1 MVALYRENILMFV
14 NFAKKYLELHKYQL
28 YFFKKKN
35 LNTPYI
41 YCLRKI
47 FM

>member
-28 YFFKKKN
+28 YFFQKKRTHRTFIVWEKFS
-35 LNTPYI
+35 
-41 YCLRKI
+41 CE
-47 FM
+47 

>member
-14 NFAKKYLELHKYQL
+14 NFAKNYLELHKYQL

-35 LNTPYI
+35 
-41 YCLRKI
+41 
-47 FM
+47 

>member
-28 YFFKKKN
+28 YFFPKK
-35 LNTPYI
+35 LDTPYI
-41 YCLRKI
+41 YCLGKI